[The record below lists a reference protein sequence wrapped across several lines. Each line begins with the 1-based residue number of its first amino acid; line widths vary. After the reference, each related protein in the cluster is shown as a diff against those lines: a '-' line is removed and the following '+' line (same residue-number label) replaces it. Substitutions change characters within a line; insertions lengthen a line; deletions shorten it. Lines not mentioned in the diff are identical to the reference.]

1 MIRLATLF
9 SCAFAFARCAAPA
22 KPAERVKA
30 EDLVFPAEIGRAP
43 DAAVR
48 GLLAEPDAAARTR
61 AALATGRIG
70 DREAVPALAKLLSDP
85 AAGATAAWALGRID
99 GGEAALLACLAS
111 SCPAAAPSAR
121 ALGTGTRS
129 PAALDALAHAL
140 GSTDASVAGAA
151 ATSLGVLARI
161 GPKGTDEQVATRAR
175 PGLARLL
182 ASRDAGS
189 RGGAAYA
196 LGRIPPDSAPE
207 ALAAVLADPDAEV
220 RALAARAWGKQRGD
234 PRRLEPSLRDP
245 DVRVR
250 VEAAR
255 ALGASAEAQSLVA
268 AAIGP
273 AIKDLRGDVTAA
285 RFAHPLV
292 ALFEAAAAVHLDPAA
307 LPDPASISGPT
318 RASTAAARCA
328 DALAYD
334 RIVGRIVRTPR
345 CGAGLEPEWRS
356 RMRTGILAAELAE
369 RVPEARAAAA
379 AALRDPDSRVRAQT
393 AGAAGAAL
401 ANELRVLLDD
411 RDPYV
416 VADAAS
422 SLAKD
427 PSVAKASLAA
437 AEQALQRLIA
447 AKSKGA
453 GDPASDALAALAQ
466 LLGAAEDKHVAP
478 ALVSLLPTGSP
489 FVHRSIADALRALG
503 APPPAAPPP
512 SPAIPDETA
521 AGLPGG
527 TPRPRML
534 RLRTTAGDL
543 TLELRSADGE
553 APLTSAAIA
562 ALAARGFYRSLS
574 WHRVVPDFVVQGG
587 DPRGDGEGGPG
598 WALPDE
604 HSPLPFRRGSV
615 GIATNGPETGGSQI
629 FICHSAQPNLD
640 GRYTVF
646 AELHSGES
654 TLDSLQVGDEILTA
668 SVE

>member
-1 MIRLATLF
+1 
-9 SCAFAFARCAAPA
+9 
-22 KPAERVKA
+22 
-30 EDLVFPAEIGRAP
+30 
-43 DAAVR
+43 
-48 GLLAEPDAAARTR
+48 
-61 AALATGRIG
+61 
-70 DREAVPALAKLLSDP
+70 
-85 AAGATAAWALGRID
+85 
-99 GGEAALLACLAS
+99 
-111 SCPAAAPSAR
+111 
-121 ALGTGTRS
+121 
-129 PAALDALAHAL
+129 
-140 GSTDASVAGAA
+140 
-151 ATSLGVLARI
+151 
-161 GPKGTDEQVATRAR
+161 
-175 PGLARLL
+175 
-182 ASRDAGS
+182 
-189 RGGAAYA
+189 
-196 LGRIPPDSAPE
+196 
-207 ALAAVLADPDAEV
+207 
-220 RALAARAWGKQRGD
+220 
-234 PRRLEPSLRDP
+234 
-245 DVRVR
+245 
-250 VEAAR
+250 
-255 ALGASAEAQSLVA
+255 
-268 AAIGP
+268 
-273 AIKDLRGDVTAA
+273 
-285 RFAHPLV
+285 
-292 ALFEAAAAVHLDPAA
+292 
-307 LPDPASISGPT
+307 
-318 RASTAAARCA
+318 
-328 DALAYD
+328 
-334 RIVGRIVRTPR
+334 
-345 CGAGLEPEWRS
+345 
-356 RMRTGILAAELAE
+356 MRTGILAVELAE
-369 RVPEARAAAA
+369 KSPEARTAGA
-379 AALRDPDSRVRAQT
+379 AALHDPDSRVRAQA
-393 AGAAGAAL
+393 AGAAGPAL

-466 LLGAAEDKHVAP
+466 LLGAAEDKHVVP
-478 ALVSLLPTGSP
+478 ALVSLLPTSSP
-489 FVHRSIADALRALG
+489 FVHRSVADALRALG

-629 FICHSAQPNLD
+629 FICHSAQPHLD

>member
-1 MIRLATLF
+1 
-9 SCAFAFARCAAPA
+9 
-22 KPAERVKA
+22 
-30 EDLVFPAEIGRAP
+30 
-43 DAAVR
+43 
-48 GLLAEPDAAARTR
+48 LLAEPDAAARTR
-61 AALATGRIG
+61 GALAAGRIG
-70 DREAVPALAKLLSDP
+70 DREAVPALGKLLSDP
-85 AAGATAAWALGRID
+85 AAGAMAAWALGRIE
-99 GGEAALLACLAS
+99 GGEPALLACLSS
-111 SCPAAAPSAR
+111 SCPAAAASAR

-129 PAALDALAHAL
+129 PAALDALARAL
-140 GSTDASVAGAA
+140 GSTDPAVAGAA

-175 PGLARLL
+175 ASLGPLL
-182 ASRDAGS
+182 ASRDPAVRS
-189 RGGAAYA
+189 GAAYT
-196 LGRIPPDSAPE
+196 LGRIPPDPVPDT
-207 ALAAVLADPDAEV
+207 LAAVLADPDAEV

-234 PRRLEPSLRDP
+234 PRRLEPALRDP

-255 ALGASAEAQSLVA
+255 ALGAGTEGQPIVATAIA
-268 AAIGP
+268 AAIN
-273 AIKDLRGDVTAA
+273 DLRGDVTAA

-328 DALAYD
+328 DSFAYD
-334 RIVGRIVRTPR
+334 RIAGRISRTPR
-345 CGAGLEPEWRS
+345 CGVGLEPEWRS
-356 RMRTGILAAELAE
+356 RMRTGMLAAELAE
-369 RVPEARAAAA
+369 KSPDARAAAA
-379 AALRDPDSRVRAQT
+379 VALHDSDSRVRAQT
-393 AGAAGAAL
+393 AGAAGPAL
-401 ANELRVLLDD
+401 ANELRALLDD

-427 PSVAKASLAA
+427 PSVAKASVAA
-437 AEQALQRLIA
+437 AEHALQRLLA
-447 AKSKGA
+447 ARTKGA
-453 GDPASDALAALAQ
+453 GDPASDALATLAQ
-466 LLGAAEDKHVAP
+466 LLAAAEDKRAMP
-478 ALVSLLPTGSP
+478 SLLSLLPTGSP
-489 FVHRSIADALRALG
+489 FVHRSVAEALRALG
-503 APPPAAPPP
+503 APAPATPPP
-512 SPAIPDETA
+512 PPAIPDETV
-521 AGLPGG
+521 AGFPGG
-527 TPRPRML
+527 TPRPRVL

-604 HSPLPFRRGSV
+604 HTPLAFRRGSV
-615 GIATNGPETGGSQI
+615 GIATSGPETGGSQL
-629 FICHSAQPNLD
+629 FICHSAQPHLD

-646 AELHSGES
+646 AELRAGES

>member
-1 MIRLATLF
+1 MA
-9 SCAFAFARCAAPA
+9 
-22 KPAERVKA
+22 
-30 EDLVFPAEIGRAP
+30 FPAEIGRVP
-43 DAAVR
+43 DPGVR
-48 GLLAEPDAAARTR
+48 SLLAEPDVATR
-61 AALATGRIG
+61 NRGALAAGRIG
-70 DREAVPALAKLLSDP
+70 DREATPALAKLLSDP
-85 AAGATAAWALGRID
+85 AVGATAAWALGRIE
-99 GGEAALLACLAS
+99 GGEPALLGCLTS
-111 SCPAAAPSAR
+111 SCPAAAASAR

-129 PAALDALAHAL
+129 PAALDGLTRALD
-140 GSTDASVAGAA
+140 STDPAVAAAA

-161 GPKGTDEQVATRAR
+161 GPKGTDEQIAARAR
-175 PGLARLL
+175 ASLGRLL
-182 ASRDAGS
+182 SSHETAVRS
-189 RGGAAYA
+189 GAAYA

-207 ALAAVLADPDAEV
+207 PLVPLLADPDAEV

-234 PRRLEPSLRDP
+234 PRRLEPALRDP

-255 ALGASAEAQSLVA
+255 ALGTSAEGQPIVASAIPA
-268 AAIGP
+268 

-292 ALFEAAAAVHLDPAA
+292 ALFEAAAAVHLDPSA

-318 RASTAAARCA
+318 RASTVAARCA

-334 RIVGRIVRTPR
+334 RIAGRISRTPR
-345 CGAGLEPEWRS
+345 CGAGLEADWRS

-369 RVPEARAAAA
+369 SAPEARSAAA
-379 AALRDPDSRVRAQT
+379 AALHDADSRVRAQT
-393 AGAAGAAL
+393 AGAAGPAL
-401 ANELRVLLDD
+401 ANELRALLDD

-427 PSVAKASLAA
+427 PAVAKASVAA
-437 AEQALQRLIA
+437 AEQALQRLLP
-447 AKSKGA
+447 AKTKNA

-466 LLGAAEDKHVAP
+466 LLGAATGEEKRVVP
-478 ALVSLLPTGSP
+478 ALLSLLPTGSP
-489 FVHRSIADALRALG
+489 FVHRSVVDALRAFG
-503 APPPAAPPP
+503 APAPAAPPP
-512 SPAIPDETA
+512 SPAIPGEAA

-543 TLELRSADGE
+543 SLELRSGDGE
-553 APLTSAAIA
+553 APLTSATIA
-562 ALAARGFYRSLS
+562 ALAGRGFYRSLS

-604 HSPLPFRRGSV
+604 HTPLPFRRGSV
-615 GIATNGPETGGSQI
+615 GIATSGPETGGSQL
-629 FICHSAQPNLD
+629 FICHSAQPHLD

-646 AELHSGES
+646 AELRQGES

>member
-1 MIRLATLF
+1 M
-9 SCAFAFARCAAPA
+9 
-22 KPAERVKA
+22 
-30 EDLVFPAEIGRAP
+30 
-43 DAAVR
+43 
-48 GLLAEPDAAARTR
+48 
-61 AALATGRIG
+61 
-70 DREAVPALAKLLSDP
+70 
-85 AAGATAAWALGRID
+85 
-99 GGEAALLACLAS
+99 
-111 SCPAAAPSAR
+111 
-121 ALGTGTRS
+121 GTRTS
-129 PAALDALAHAL
+129 AALDALAKAL
-140 GSTDASVAGAA
+140 GSADPRIASAA

-161 GPKGTDEQVATRAR
+161 GPKGMDQEVATRAR
-175 PGLARLL
+175 PSLARLL
-182 ASRDAGS
+182 AGREAGA

-196 LGRIPPDSAPE
+196 LGRIPPESAPD
-207 ALAAVLADPDAEV
+207 ALGAVLTDPDAEV

-234 PRRLEPSLRDP
+234 PGRLEPLLRDP

-255 ALGASAEAQSLVA
+255 ALGTSPEAQRIVA
-268 AAIGP
+268 GAIAP
-273 AIKDLRGDVTAA
+273 AIADLRGDVTAA

-292 ALFEAAAAVHLDPAA
+292 ALFEAAAAAHVDRAA

-318 RASTAAARCA
+318 KASTVAARCA
-328 DALAYD
+328 DALAQD
-334 RIVGRIVRTPR
+334 RLTGGIVRTPR

-356 RMRTGILAAELAE
+356 RMRTGILAVELAE
-369 RVPEARAAAA
+369 KSAEARAAAA
-379 AALRDPDSRVRAQT
+379 AALHDPDSRVRAQA
-393 AGAAGAAL
+393 AGAAGPAL
-401 ANELRVLLDD
+401 ANELRALLDD
-411 RDPYV
+411 RDPFV

-427 PSVAKASLAA
+427 PAMAKASVPA
-437 AEQALQRLIA
+437 AEQAVQRLVA

-466 LLGAAEDKHVAP
+466 LLGAAEDKRDVP
-478 ALVSLLPTGSP
+478 ALQSLLPTGSP
-489 FVHRSIADALRALG
+489 FIYRSVADALRALG
-503 APPPAAPPP
+503 APAPATPPP

-543 TLELRSADGE
+543 ALELRSRDGE

-604 HSPLPFRRGSV
+604 HTPLYFRRGTV
-615 GIATNGPETGGSQI
+615 GIATNGPETGGSQL
-629 FICHSAQPNLD
+629 FICHSAQPHLD
-640 GRYTVF
+640 GRYTIF
-646 AELHSGES
+646 AELRDGES